1 MLLPNSKYYKQAI
14 LINFMNTL
22 KSMERKM
29 RILAAG
35 CIHGDTN
42 LVQKLAEKA
51 EKEKVDVV
59 LLCGDLT
66 GYVDTKNIIK
76 PFIDK
81 GKRVLFVTG
90 NHDGLAFGDFLANQ
104 YKIKNLH
111 GDSAVY
117 YNVGIFG
124 SSLANIGKDAMND
137 HEFFETLQKGFNNI
151 KDLDKKIMV
160 THVHPSHSQME
171 SITGFP
177 GSYGIKKAIDK
188 FQPDILFCS
197 HLHEL
202 SGFEEISGK
211 TRIINVSRTGKVIE
225 I

>member
-1 MLLPNSKYYKQAI
+1 MSI
-14 LINFMNTL
+14 LKT
-22 KSMERKM
+22 MERKM

-35 CIHGDTN
+35 CIHGDTS

-51 EKEKVDVV
+51 EKEKVDAV

-90 NHDGLAFGDFLANQ
+90 NHDGIAMGDFLAEK
-104 YKIKNLH
+104 YKINHLH
-111 GDSAVY
+111 GSYAVY

-137 HEFFETLQKGFNNI
+137 GEFFDTLQKGFNNI
-151 KDLDKKIMV
+151 KDVEKKIMV
-160 THVHPSHSQME
+160 THVHPSHTQME

-188 FQPDILFCS
+188 FQPDIVFCS

-202 SGFEEISGK
+202 SGFEEKIGK
-211 TRIINVSRTGKVIE
+211 TRLINVSKIGKIIE
-225 I
+225 L

>member
-1 MLLPNSKYYKQAI
+1 
-14 LINFMNTL
+14 
-22 KSMERKM
+22 
-29 RILAAG
+29 
-35 CIHGDTN
+35 
-42 LVQKLAEKA
+42 
-51 EKEKVDVV
+51 
-59 LLCGDLT
+59 
-66 GYVDTKNIIK
+66 
-76 PFIDK
+76 
-81 GKRVLFVTG
+81 
-90 NHDGLAFGDFLANQ
+90 
-104 YKIKNLH
+104 
-111 GDSAVY
+111 
-117 YNVGIFG
+117 
-124 SSLANIGKDAMND
+124 MND